1 MVTMCMEYCFLL
13 QDNCPDVQNVNQDP
27 FACQEP
33 TGIKKHSTAVHLS
46 ISKFNCFVPYTV
58 TCM

>member
-1 MVTMCMEYCFLL
+1 MEYCFLL

-33 TGIKKHSTAVHLS
+33 IGIKNIAQLC
-46 ISKFNCFVPYTV
+46 IYQ
-58 TCM
+58 